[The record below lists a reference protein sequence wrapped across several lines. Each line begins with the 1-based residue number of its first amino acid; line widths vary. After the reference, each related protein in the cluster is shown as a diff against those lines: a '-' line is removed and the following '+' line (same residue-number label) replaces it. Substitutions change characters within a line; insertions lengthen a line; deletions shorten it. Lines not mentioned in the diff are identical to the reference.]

1 MDYPQRM
8 EGRVALITGGASG
21 MGLASAHRL
30 VAEGARVVIA
40 DQHEASARAAADEIG
55 ASATAVYVDV
65 TDEAAMAAAVEHAVK
80 TFGRLDIGINAA
92 GIGAMVPL
100 VEQSLDQ
107 FRRIQEINVGGVF
120 IACKIQA
127 RQMIEQGGGGVI
139 VNFASTNARQPAE
152 GMGAYCAAKAGV
164 VMLTQVA
171 AMELAEYGI
180 RVVGIGPGLT
190 STPLVERVLSIPGA
204 REAYTENILLKRPG
218 RPEELAAS
226 VAFLV
231 SDDASYITGS
241 TLYVEGGALT
251 LRYPEFNRRRPPV
264 KTA

>member
-1 MDYPQRM
+1 MDYRKRL
-8 EGRVALITGGASG
+8 EGKVALVTGGASG

-30 VAEGARVVIA
+30 VSEGARVVIA
-40 DQHEASARAAADEIG
+40 DQHEDAARSAAGEIG
-55 ASATAVYVDV
+55 ASATSVYVDV
-65 TDEAAMAAAVEHAVK
+65 TDEAAMTAAVEHAVK
-80 TFGRLDIGINAA
+80 SFGRLDIGINAA

-100 VEQSLDQ
+100 VDQSLDQ
-107 FRRIQEINVGGVF
+107 FRRIQEINVNGVF
-120 IACKIQA
+120 IACKTQA
-127 RQMIEQGGGGVI
+127 RQMIAQGGGGVI
-139 VNFASTNARQPAE
+139 LNFASTNARQPAE

-171 AMELAEYGI
+171 AMELAAHGI

-190 STPLVERVLSIPGA
+190 STPLVDRVLSIPGA

-218 RPEELAAS
+218 RPDELAAA

-231 SDDASYITGS
+231 SDDASYVTGS

-251 LRYPEFNRRRPPV
+251 LRYPEFSKRRPPV

>member
-1 MDYPQRM
+1 MDYQKRLD
-8 EGRVALITGGASG
+8 GKVALITGGASG

-40 DQHEASARAAADEIG
+40 DQHEALARAAADEIG
-55 ASATAVYVDV
+55 ASASAVYVDV
-65 TDEAAMAAAVEHAVK
+65 TDEAAMASAVEHAVK
-80 TFGRLDIGINAA
+80 AFGRLDIGINAA
-92 GIGAMVPL
+92 GMGAMVPL

-127 RQMIEQGGGGVI
+127 RQMIAQGGGGVI

-171 AMELAEYGI
+171 AMELAEHGI

-218 RPEELAAS
+218 RPDELAAS

-251 LRYPEFNRRRPPV
+251 LRYPEFSRRRPPV